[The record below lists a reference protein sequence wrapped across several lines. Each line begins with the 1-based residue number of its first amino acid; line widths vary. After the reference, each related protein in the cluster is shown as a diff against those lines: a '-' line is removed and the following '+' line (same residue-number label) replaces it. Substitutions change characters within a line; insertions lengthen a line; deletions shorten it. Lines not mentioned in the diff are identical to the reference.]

1 MFYVLSDGSVSVCL
15 CVKGGGGVNECNW
28 FILSENIFIFHIH
41 IFLQIDM
48 QSDVHSFSAWFEL
61 LSIG

>member
-48 QSDVHSFSAWFEL
+48 QSDVHSFSA
-61 LSIG
+61 